1 MRDQA
6 DQLRQLVRQ
15 TVKAHPVLEPGV
27 PLVVVSGGQD
37 GVGVTTVATQLV
49 EELALLGKRSV
60 LVDAHPLRPDVATHF
75 GEEVHGSLA
84 EVLDGSRSA
93 VEVLQSVSE
102 WIQLLP
108 GRWATDSPPEM
119 GREAI
124 LRLLAELRTLD
135 ARADIVVV
143 DVGSGMSPWVQ
154 HFWKAASQVL
164 LITTEEPSVV
174 MDSYAAIKLAP
185 WAEVDGKVR
194 LVVNRCDD
202 RRLSQRIADRFAE
215 TCHRFLGLDVASAPT
230 VACREET
237 RAMTQRQLGATAN
250 NLAFHQSI
258 RLLAAEV
265 IGSCLV
271 VSGFASNHST
281 TVRRVL
287 EPSEAQA
294 RIAKE

>member
-15 TVKAHPVLEPGV
+15 TVKAHPALEPGI
-27 PLVVVSGGQD
+27 PLVVISGGQD
-37 GVGVTTVATQLV
+37 GVGVTTVAVQLV

-60 LVDAHPLRPDVATHF
+60 LVDAHPLRPEVATHF
-75 GEEVHGSLA
+75 GAEVHGSLA

-119 GREAI
+119 SREAI
-124 LRLLAELRTLD
+124 HRLLAELRTLD
-135 ARADIVVV
+135 ARADVVVV
-143 DVGSGMSPWVQ
+143 DAGSGMSPWVQ
-154 HFWKAASQVL
+154 HLWETASQVL
-164 LITTEEPSVV
+164 LITTGESSAV
-174 MDSYAAIKLAP
+174 MDSYAAVKLSP

-202 RRLSQRIADRFAE
+202 RQLAQRIADQFAE
-215 TCHRFLGLDVASAPT
+215 TCRRFLGLDVASAPA

-237 RAMTQRQLGATAN
+237 RTTAQRQRVATVDN
-250 NLAFHQSI
+250 RAFHQSI

-265 IGSCLV
+265 ISSCLV
-271 VSGFASNHST
+271 VSDFASNRST
-281 TVRRVL
+281 GMRRIQ
-287 EPSEAQA
+287 EAQSVVG
-294 RIAKE
+294 EE